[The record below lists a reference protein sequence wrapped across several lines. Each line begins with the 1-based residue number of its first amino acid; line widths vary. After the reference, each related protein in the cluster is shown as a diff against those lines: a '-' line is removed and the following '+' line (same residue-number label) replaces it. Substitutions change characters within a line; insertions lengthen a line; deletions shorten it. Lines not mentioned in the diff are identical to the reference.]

1 MIDLFTH
8 NDPSQQAYISAYSAF
23 SELRESFHRFG
34 RMDDSNAKLDEV
46 AKLFATYLAFKTGQ
60 IRKFPTPD
68 SAVLVSELQSAFSET
83 VKLPQYQIDGDTTI
97 FGTQPFLAIRP
108 GDEKMATD
116 MVRLVRR
123 CVDWAFKLRASDRP
137 FDILNEAF
145 GHFIRDNF
153 RGNIEDAQYMTPP
166 EVTDFMAEL
175 ALHDISEEA
184 LSSDDVARPLTVL
197 DPSCGVGS
205 FLCAVYQRARTVQ
218 NIDEKHLRLLG
229 QDKVER
235 MVRLATLNLEMFEV
249 KEHHIT
255 LGNSLERGS
264 PLDSLNGRVDLILTN
279 PPFGAKFEQA
289 YVDMVCGS
297 NTPFFSGRHRTI
309 SSVDSELL
317 FVDRSLR
324 LLRDGG
330 RLLILVPDGVVSAR
344 GMSALLRQHLAHTVA
359 LSAVIELPPV
369 TFAQAGTRTKTA
381 ILYLKKGAANRQTS
395 VFMGVANHLGFQV
408 SSRKGVQIKI
418 PQGKNDL
425 LAIADAYK
433 CHRNNID
440 SRDIETLSS
449 NPSCVAIPQST
460 VFKGNWTPK
469 HYSAERF
476 ETVAEV
482 IRDGDFEMTPL
493 RDMVEFY
500 SRKRRSETWRRGCAF
515 ISVRHIFGEGFMD
528 MNAVY
533 AYAPKTPGLPVYPGE
548 LLISR
553 INPRIPRVC
562 VVPDFGMEA
571 LCSSEFEVM
580 KVKDGVDAY
589 VLAYMLQTDVVQ
601 NQIRS
606 LTSGTSASHNRIRT
620 SELEQVLIPVAKRGT
635 KKANVISQLASEY
648 RNVLISL
655 ASNSIE
661 VANLREREKEIFN
674 S

>member
-46 AKLFATYLAFKTGQ
+46 AKLFATYIAFKMGQ

-68 SAVLVSELQSAFSET
+68 SVMLVSELQSAFSET
-83 VKLPQYQIDGDTTI
+83 VTLPQYQVDGNTTI
-97 FGTQPFLAIRP
+97 FGAQPFLAIRP
-108 GDEKMATD
+108 GDEKMAAD
-116 MVRLVRR
+116 MVRLVHR
-123 CVDWAFKLRASDRP
+123 CVDWAFELRSADRP

-175 ALHDISEEA
+175 ALHDISAEA
-184 LSSDDVARPLTVL
+184 SSPDDVVQPLTVL

-218 NIDEKHLRLLG
+218 NINEKHLRLLG

-235 MVRLATLNLEMFEV
+235 MVRLSTLNLEMFEV

-255 LGNSLERGS
+255 QGNSLERGS

-279 PPFGAKFEQA
+279 PPFGAKFEQT
-289 YVDMVCGS
+289 YVDMACGG
-297 NTPFFSGRHRTI
+297 NTPFFSGHHRTI
-309 SSVDSELL
+309 SSIDSELL

-324 LLRDGG
+324 LLKNGG
-330 RLLILVPDGVVSAR
+330 RLLIVVPDRVVSSR
-344 GMSALLRQHLAHTVA
+344 GMSALLRQHLAHTVS
-359 LSAVIELPPV
+359 LCAVIELPAV

-381 ILYLKKGAANRQTS
+381 ILYLKKEVANRQPS

-425 LAIADAYK
+425 LAVADAYK
-433 CHRNNID
+433 YHRTTID
-440 SRDIETLSS
+440 SEDIETLSS
-449 NPSCVAIPQST
+449 NPSCVVVPQST

-482 IRDGDFEMTPL
+482 IRDEDFEMMPL
-493 RDMVEFY
+493 RDIVEFY
-500 SRKRRSETWRRGCAF
+500 SRSRRPETWRSGCAF
-515 ISVRHIFGEGFMD
+515 ISVRHIFGEGFID
-528 MNAVY
+528 VNAVY
-533 AYAPKTPGLPVYPGE
+533 GYRPKTPGLPIYPGE

-562 VVPDFGMEA
+562 VVPDFGMKA

-580 KVKDGVDAY
+580 KVKDTADTY
-589 VLAYMLQTDVVQ
+589 MLAYMLQTNVVQ

-606 LTSGTSASHNRIRT
+606 LTSGTSASHNRIRI

-635 KKANVISQLASEY
+635 KKADVIAKLANEYRSVLASL
-648 RNVLISL
+648 V
-655 ASNSIE
+655 SNSIE
-661 VANLREREKEIFN
+661 VANLRRIEDKIFN
-674 S
+674 N

>member
-1 MIDLFTH
+1 MIDLFTYG
-8 NDPSQQAYISAYSAF
+8 DSSQQAYVSAYSAF

-46 AKLFATYLAFKTGQ
+46 AKLFATYLAFRTGQ
-60 IRKFPTPD
+60 IGTFPTPD
-68 SAVLVSELQSAFSET
+68 SSMLIGELQAAFSET
-83 VKLPQYQIDGDTTI
+83 VELPQYQVEVGTTI
-97 FGTQPFLAIRP
+97 FGSQPFLAIRP
-108 GDEKMATD
+108 GDEKMAAD

-123 CVDWAFKLRASDRP
+123 CVDWAFELRDTDRP
-137 FDILNEAF
+137 FDILNEVF

-166 EVTDFMAEL
+166 EVTDFMADL
-175 ALHDISEEA
+175 ALHDIFAEDSP
-184 LSSDDVARPLTVL
+184 SDGAMRTLTVL

-205 FLCAVYQRARTVQ
+205 FLCAVYQRGRTIHNLDQ
-218 NIDEKHLRLLG
+218 KGLRLLG

-249 KEHHIT
+249 KEHRIT

-279 PPFGAKFEQA
+279 PPFGAKFEQI
-289 YVDMVCGS
+289 YVDRVCGS
-297 NTPFFSGRHRTI
+297 NTPFFSGRHRAI

-317 FVDRSLR
+317 FVDRNLR
-324 LLRDGG
+324 LLKDGG
-330 RLLILVPDGVVSAR
+330 RMLIVVPDGVVSSK
-344 GMSALLRQHLAHTVA
+344 GLSAMLRQYLTRTAT
-359 LSAVIELPPV
+359 LCGVIELPAV

-381 ILYLKKGAANRQTS
+381 ILYLKKGVAKHRTS
-395 VFMGVANHLGFQV
+395 VFMGVSDHLGFQV

-418 PQGKNDL
+418 SQGENDL
-425 LAIADAYK
+425 TAIADAYR
-433 CHRNNID
+433 HHPITLD
-440 SRDIETLSS
+440 SEDVQTLSS
-449 NPSCVAIPQST
+449 DPSCVAVPQST

-469 HYSAERF
+469 HYSAKRF

-482 IRDGDFEMTPL
+482 IKDRDIELIPL

-500 SRKRRSETWRRGCAF
+500 SRNRKPEKWRSDCAF
-515 ISVRHIFGEGFMD
+515 ISVRHISGEGYVN

-533 AYAPKTPGLPVYPGE
+533 DYAPKTPGLPVYPGE
-548 LLISR
+548 LLMSR

-562 VVPDFGMEA
+562 VAPDFGMKI

-580 KVKDGVDAY
+580 RAKDGVDTY
-589 VLAYMLQTDVVQ
+589 MLAYMLQTDVVQ

-635 KKANVISQLASEY
+635 RKANIVSELVNDY
-648 RNVLISL
+648 RSVLNSL
-655 ASNSIE
+655 VLNSMT
-661 VANLREREKEIFN
+661 VANLRQRENEIFN
-674 S
+674 N

>member
-1 MIDLFTH
+1 MIDLFTYG
-8 NDPSQQAYISAYSAF
+8 DSSQKAYISAYGAF

-46 AKLFATYLAFKTGQ
+46 AKLFATYLAFRTGR
-60 IRKFPTPD
+60 IERFPTPD
-68 SAVLVSELQSAFSET
+68 SSMLVSELQSAFSET
-83 VKLPQYQIDGDTTI
+83 VKLPQYRMDGAATI
-97 FGTQPFLAIRP
+97 FGAQPFLAIRP
-108 GDEKMATD
+108 GDEKMASD

-123 CVDWAFKLRASDRP
+123 CVDWAFELRATDHP

-175 ALHDISEEA
+175 ALQDISMEGS
-184 LSSDDVARPLTVL
+184 SSDDAVQSLTVL

-205 FLCAVYQRARTVQ
+205 FLCAVYQRARNIQ
-218 NIDEKHLRLLG
+218 NLDQERLRLLG

-249 KEHHIT
+249 REHRIT

-264 PLDSLNGRVDLILTN
+264 SLDSLNGRVDLILTN
-279 PPFGAKFEQA
+279 PPFGAKFEQT
-289 YVDMVCGS
+289 YVDSVCGS

-317 FVDRSLR
+317 FVDRNLR
-324 LLRDGG
+324 LLKDGG
-330 RLLILVPDGVVSAR
+330 RLLIIVPDGVVSAR
-344 GMSALLRQHLAHTVA
+344 GMSALFRQYLTHSATLC
-359 LSAVIELPPV
+359 AVIELPAV

-381 ILYLKKGAANRQTS
+381 ILYLRKGVAKRKAS
-395 VFMGVANHLGFQV
+395 VFMGVSNHLGFQV

-433 CHRNNID
+433 YYRNALD
-440 SRDIETLSS
+440 SEDIQTLSS
-449 NPSCVAIPQST
+449 DPSCVAVPQST

-469 HYSAERF
+469 HYSAKRF
-476 ETVAEV
+476 EAVAEV
-482 IRDGDFEMTPL
+482 TKDEDFEMIPL

-500 SRKRRSETWRRGCAF
+500 SRRRKPEIWRSGYAF
-515 ISVRHIFGEGFMD
+515 ISVRHIFGEGFVNI
-528 MNAVY
+528 NAVY
-533 AYAPKTPGLPVYPGE
+533 AHAPKTPGLPVYPGE
-548 LLISR
+548 LLMSR

-562 VVPDFGMEA
+562 VAPEFGMKA

-580 KVKDGVDAY
+580 RAKDGVDIY
-589 VLAYMLQTDVVQ
+589 MLAYMLQTDVVQ

-620 SELEQVLIPVAKRGT
+620 SELEQVLIPIAKVGTRKADIVAELV
-635 KKANVISQLASEY
+635 NDY
-648 RNVLISL
+648 RRVLVSL
-655 ASNSIE
+655 SLNSMT
-661 VANLREREKEIFN
+661 VANLRQRENEIFN
-674 S
+674 N